1 MAKVHVCNVLV
12 LDNPASFMSKLEF
25 EITFECIEDLPED
38 LVTHSFVKC
47 QLIFNLTMVICS
59 IFRYQQM
66 EEIGRQDLRPH
77 D

>member
-38 LVTHSFVKC
+38 LVRLLLQASQQNMSVFDLLPVVFY
-47 QLIFNLTMVICS
+47 QNVIVFLDQVVS
-59 IFRYQQM
+59 NN
-66 EEIGRQDLRPH
+66 
-77 D
+77 